1 VDNHFLRQSAL
12 AKLGL
17 GGQKSAQAGEAG
29 VTMTEVP
36 LRAIVNLR
44 GKAEDKAFM
53 TGTKTALGSAL
64 PKTPNSALPGEGLT
78 VIWLSPEEWWIVFE
92 SRETAAERALADGLR
107 VTLEGIHAAVVEVG
121 ESRSC
126 IRVTGPSARALLSK
140 GCPVDLHASVF
151 GGPGHTAQTL
161 LAKAPVLL
169 HHVADDDDGHPV
181 FEIYVLRSFAEYL
194 WLWLADAAGEFGL
207 AVKMGR

>member
-1 VDNHFLRQSAL
+1 VDNSFLRQSAL
-12 AKLGL
+12 AQLGL
-17 GGQKSAQAGEAG
+17 SGRKAAQDGEAG
-29 VTMTEVP
+29 VTMTELP
-36 LRAIVNLR
+36 FRAIVNLR

-64 PKTPNSALPGEGLT
+64 PKTPNSTLPGEGLT
-78 VIWLSPEEWWIVFE
+78 VIGLGPEEWWIVFE
-92 SRETAAERALADGLR
+92 SRAAAERALADGLR
-107 VTLEGIHAAVVEVG
+107 VTLEGIHATVVEVG

-126 IRVTGPSARALLSK
+126 IRVTGPRARALLSK

-169 HHVADDDDGHPV
+169 HHLADDDDGHPV

-207 AVKMGR
+207 AVKTA

>member
-1 VDNHFLRQSAL
+1 MDNHFLRQSAL

-53 TGTKTALGSAL
+53 MGAKKALGTAL

-126 IRVTGPSARALLSK
+126 IRVTGPSARALLS
-140 GCPVDLHASVF
+140 
-151 GGPGHTAQTL
+151 
-161 LAKAPVLL
+161 
-169 HHVADDDDGHPV
+169 
-181 FEIYVLRSFAEYL
+181 
-194 WLWLADAAGEFGL
+194 
-207 AVKMGR
+207 

>member
-1 VDNHFLRQSAL
+1 VDNHFLRQTAL
-12 AKLGL
+12 AQLGL
-17 GGQKSAQAGEAG
+17 SGRKPAQDGEAG
-29 VTMTEVP
+29 VTMTEMP
-36 LRAIVNLR
+36 FRAIVNLR

-53 TGTKTALGSAL
+53 AGTKIALGSAL

-78 VIWLSPEEWWIVFE
+78 VIGLGPEEWWIVFE
-92 SRETAAERALADGLR
+92 SREAAAERALADGLR

-126 IRVTGPSARALLSK
+126 IRVTGPRARALLSK

-194 WLWLADAAGEFGL
+194 WRWLADAAGEFGL
-207 AVKMGR
+207 AVKTA